1 MNATNLDEIRSG
13 KGQVSDEKMDQVREI
28 LFGEY
33 QRRTDAHIE
42 LLEERIREL
51 ELSLHRRLD
60 ALQARIDAVNA
71 ETDAAQRTSLEEI
84 AQGMH
89 ELSERVRGL
98 PQRRS

>member
-1 MNATNLDEIRSG
+1 MNATNLSEIRG
-13 KGQVSDEKMDQVREI
+13 VGGQVSDEKMDQVREI

-51 ELSLHRRLD
+51 ELSIHRRLD

-71 ETDAAQRTSLEEI
+71 ETDASQRTSMEEI
-84 AQGMH
+84 AKGMH
-89 ELSERVRGL
+89 ELSERVRRL
-98 PQRRS
+98 PQGRA